1 MRTFKI
7 DTINKQLI
15 LNFDFKDE
23 LIIKSLKEV
32 SYNARYNPVLK
43 IWIVPVDIW
52 SKPRI
57 IPFLTEWSFKNNP
70 TNKEEIQK
78 YDYSLE
84 KERAEELEET
94 LNEINFTYKPRNY
107 QVESLGYGIE
117 KGSLIN
123 GDAVGIGKTFEAII
137 YAEYTKSFPC
147 IVVCPASVKYNWAE
161 KWTEIVGP
169 HRTIS
174 VIESEVTKK
183 RPRVWDTDVVIINY
197 DILGKKK
204 GKGSTVKF
212 DELLLIK
219 WKMQIYDEAHFMKEE
234 SAQRSKVAKMIAKK
248 MVDGIIQ
255 MLTGT
260 VTMSK
265 PSELWNLLVILKKD
279 HLIAN
284 NWEEYIQKYC
294 NGFKSK
300 FGWECS
306 GATNLLE
313 LNQKLRET
321 CYLRRE
327 KRDVLAEL
335 PLAIKTILKVPITN
349 ASEIERAST
358 NLIQYLYETKGEESA
373 EKAMEAEAL
382 VSLGVLRK
390 LSIEGKMKAIE
401 QYLRDWKVSKKK
413 LVIFGIHRETLEQ
426 LSEKFKSELLAGGV
440 SAIKKQRIIKDWI
453 SNDEPFLFANQA
465 SAGTG
470 VDGLQS
476 VCSDMLIIE
485 LPWRPS
491 DIEQIVARVDRSGQ
505 QEPPNIN
512 FMLSDDTID
521 KQMWQMLE
529 EKEIMTSAAN
539 QGIDLEKEQSGMKM
553 VLKILLKEINQLKTK

>member
-1 MRTFKI
+1 MKNTYRI

-15 LNFDFKDE
+15 LDFDFKDE
-23 LIIKSLKEV
+23 LIIKSIKEV

-43 IWIVPVDIW
+43 IWIIPVDVW

-57 IPFLTEWSFKNNP
+57 IPFLVEWDFKNKPVDN
-70 TNKEEIQK
+70 TGIQK

-84 KERAEELEET
+84 KERVEELEET

-117 KGSLIN
+117 KGSVIN

-137 YAEYTKSFPC
+137 YAEYTNSFPC
-147 IVVCPASVKYNWAE
+147 LVVCPASVKYNWAE
-161 KWTEIVGP
+161 KWAEIVGP

-183 RPRVWDTDVVIINY
+183 RPRIWDTDVVIINY

-204 GKGSTVKF
+204 GKGITVKYE
-212 DELLLIK
+212 ELLLIK
-219 WKMQIYDEAHFMKEE
+219 WKMFIGDEAHYMKEE
-234 SAQRSKVAKMIAKK
+234 SAQRSKAVRLITKK
-248 MVDGIIQ
+248 LNCIIQ
-255 MLTGT
+255 LLTGT

-265 PSELWNLLVILKKD
+265 PSELWNLLVILKKE

-284 NWEEYIQKYC
+284 NWEEYIQRYC

-313 LNQKLRET
+313 LNQKLREV

-327 KRDVLAEL
+327 KKDVLAEL
-335 PLAIKTILKVPITN
+335 PLAIQTILKVPITN
-349 ASEIERAST
+349 TSEIKRASE
-358 NLIQYLYETKGEESA
+358 NLIQYLHETKGEEAA
-373 EKAMEAEAL
+373 EKAMGAEAL

-390 LSIEGKMKAIE
+390 LSVEGKMKAIE
-401 QYLRDWKVSKKK
+401 QYLRDWKVSKEK
-413 LVIFGIHRETLEQ
+413 LVIFGIHREPLEY
-426 LSEKFKSELLAGGV
+426 LSEKFNSKLLAGGV
-440 SAIKKQRIIKDWI
+440 SAIKKQKIIKDWI

-470 VDGLQS
+470 VDGLQT
-476 VCSDMLIIE
+476 VCSNMLVIE

-491 DIEQIVARVDRSGQ
+491 DIEQFVARIDRSGQ
-505 QEPPNIN
+505 EEPPNIN
-512 FMLSDDTID
+512 FMLSDETID
-521 KQMWQMLE
+521 KQMWKMLE
-529 EKEIMTSAAN
+529 DKEIMTSAAN
-539 QGIDLEKEQSGMKM
+539 QGLDLEKEQSGMKM
-553 VLKILLKEINQLKTK
+553 VLKMLLEEINQPK